1 MTKFASQP
9 AGTASQTKAI
19 SKRGA
24 KINATDKR
32 IVRLTIFAIKNGRIF
47 PIPRRTPS
55 VTNLMP
61 KSMKKQP
68 IHFI

>member
-9 AGTASQTKAI
+9 AGTASQTKTI
-19 SKRGA
+19 PKRGA

-32 IVRLTIFAIKNGRIF
+32 IARLTIFAIKNGRIF

-55 VTNLMP
+55 VAILIPIN
-61 KSMKKQP
+61 MKK
-68 IHFI
+68 